1 MHSLGTGNRDLVK
14 YAFLFLLMLLVLPLL
29 NIVSAES
36 APLFMQVDF
45 IFHSQRAYLAVA
57 LALVAFYFIARDKVF
72 HEPKKSRAN
81 WLFLAAGLG
90 LFVLVSFIQVPF
102 FTALQSG
109 LAQVDGQGIHYD
121 RLGLLGT
128 TFTLGDTELSNT
140 NIAVKREVIISNY
153 DSLSQKVAVRWFGSW
168 SGKGNLSDKTK
179 VILAVNDK
187 EFDVS
192 SEFLKA
198 AKNEVALMSVQ
209 VDKAA
214 LKPGSNSLMLRLN
227 SSGDKAT
234 ISVARHFYYHTD
246 SLVSYDSGKTFSRD
260 DGIVL
265 LFIDDG
271 RRPGFLESAV
281 FLYKPL
287 LILAA
292 FILLFIGLFGIRFS
306 KHLYAAA
313 KTEVYASVLSALGFF
328 MLLRLLET
336 YWKPIA
342 LAALAITSP
351 LLNLFFHNATLATDG
366 MRCPQIGLSEYS
378 VMVCKG
384 SSGFE
389 SAVLFSFL
397 SLLILVTNWKF
408 ISQQKFLLLYVLG
421 LLGTV
426 LVNGLRI
433 FLILTIGALFSREF
447 ASGFFH
453 TNVGWV
459 MFLLYSAAFWLLCLP
474 LIRKKG

>member
-1 MHSLGTGNRDLVK
+1 MRSFGAVNRDLVK
-14 YAFLFLLMLLVLPLL
+14 YAVLLLIVLLVLPLL

-36 APLFMQVDF
+36 SPLFMQVDF
-45 IFHSQRAYLAVA
+45 IFHSQRVYLAVA
-57 LALVAFYFIARDKVF
+57 LSLVAFYFIAHDKVF
-72 HEPKKSRAN
+72 HVPNKSRAN
-81 WLFLAAGLG
+81 WAFLAAGLG
-90 LFVLVSFIQVPF
+90 LFVLVSFVQIPF

-109 LAQVDGQGIHYD
+109 LAQVDDGGLHYD

-128 TFTLGDTELSNT
+128 TFGLGDTELSNPGY
-140 NIAVKREVIISNY
+140 AVRRDILISNY
-153 DSLSQKVAVRWFGSW
+153 DSLPQKVTVKWFSSW
-168 SGKGNLSDKTK
+168 SGKGNLSNRTK
-179 VILAVNDK
+179 VILAVNEK
-187 EFDVS
+187 EFDAS

-198 AKNEVALMSVQ
+198 AKNEVALMSVHI
-209 VDKAA
+209 DKAA
-214 LKPGSNSLMLRLN
+214 LKLGSNSLMLRLN

-234 ISVARHFYYHTD
+234 INIARHFYYHTD
-246 SLVSYDSGKTFSRD
+246 SLVSRDGGKTFNRD
-260 DGIVL
+260 DGTAL
-265 LFIDDG
+265 LFADDG
-271 RRPGFLESAV
+271 RRPGLLESAV

-292 FILLFIGLFGIRFS
+292 FILLFIGLFGIQFS
-306 KHLYAAA
+306 KRLYAAA

-328 MLLRLLET
+328 MLLRILET
-336 YWKPIA
+336 YWKSIA

-351 LLNLFFHNATLATDG
+351 LLNLFFRNATLATEG
-366 MRCPQIGLSEYS
+366 MRCPQIGLPEYS

-389 SAVLFSFL
+389 SAALFSFL

-408 ISQQKFLLLYVLG
+408 ISRQKFLLLYLLG

-433 FLILTIGALFSREF
+433 FLILAIGALFSREF

-453 TNVGWV
+453 TNAGWV

-474 LIRKKG
+474 LIREKK